1 MRRDDIVQGSTSL
14 PPSGA
19 GAWDWRELGRQ
30 LDPLFGLPRSTGGTQ
45 VRGDSAAQLELAI
58 VRGSAVGA
66 ALMREAIISGAEE
79 AAARLAAG
87 IGGGRGVSRETR
99 DLVSAIRGIERVL
112 SQEERGLLA
121 APTSSGSLGR
131 VLSGARVLA
140 QATGNTTVQNVVS
153 GAATGAA
160 LAGVLGIAGPVGA
173 VVRGLLGGL
182 FGGGSS
188 APKEKPGREFQNTP
202 EGFEI
207 EAYLFNLV
215 AAQQAAARAQYLR
228 RQSELGWLRRHQQE
242 GGGWYG
248 GRGGGLWGMSDTGNG
263 DLGEYLGFGGSQ
275 AGNQQVFVMHLGPG
289 AVVIQSDTVEGGQ
302 RAFAG
307 LVGAAVA
314 RSRVLAPGV
323 G

>member
-1 MRRDDIVQGSTSL
+1 MRRDDIVQGA
-14 PPSGA
+14 SGA

-30 LDPLFGLPRSTGGTQ
+30 LDPLFGLRRSTGGTQ

-79 AAARLAAG
+79 AAARLATG
-87 IGGGRGVSRETR
+87 IGGGGGVSRETR

-121 APTSSGSLGR
+121 APMSSGSLGR

-153 GAATGAA
+153 GAAAGAA

-173 VVRGLLGGL
+173 VVGGLLGGL

-188 APKEKPGREFQNTP
+188 APKEEPGREFQNTP

-215 AAQQAAARAQYLR
+215 AAEQAAARAQYLR

-248 GRGGGLWGMSDTGNG
+248 GRGGGWGMSDTGNG
-263 DLGEYLGFGGSQ
+263 DLGEYLGFGGSP